1 MNEISIWGIKI
12 NPLKK
17 KEIVEIIDKHLGDS
31 DKTFQLTGVNP
42 ETITHA
48 QSSPDLKKAIN
59 ESDIVNIDNMLVVMS
74 LRLLGYKI
82 PERSAC
88 PDIFEMLLDLGNKK
102 GYTMY
107 FLGAR
112 EEILQTMMKNLRI
125 KYPELIVAGSRN
137 GYFDPQEEQTI
148 VDEIAALSPHMLFI
162 ALPTPQKEVFIN
174 RYKSSLTVGLAFG
187 VGGAFDVQAGKVR
200 RAPRW
205 MRSIGLE
212 GVHRAVQNPSD
223 YGARYKSLY
232 VPFLKLVCKE
242 AFGKISARHHE

>member
-12 NPLKK
+12 NPLRK
-17 KEIVEIIDKHLGDS
+17 KEIVDIIDKHIGDS
-31 DKTFQLTGVNP
+31 DKTFHLTGVNP

-48 QSSPDLKKAIN
+48 QNNRELLKAIN
-59 ESDIVNIDNMLVVMS
+59 ESDLVNIDNMLVVMS
-74 LRLLGYKI
+74 LRLLRYKV

-88 PDIFEMLLDLGNKK
+88 PDIFEMLLALANRK
-102 GYTMY
+102 GYTIY
-107 FLGAR
+107 FLGAK
-112 EEILQTMMKNLRI
+112 EEILQTMLNKLKA
-125 KYPELIVAGSRN
+125 KYPDLIVTGSRN
-137 GYFDPQEEQTI
+137 GYFDSEEEHAI
-148 VDEIAALSPHMLFI
+148 VDKIAALRPHMLFL

-174 RYKSSLTVGLAFG
+174 RYKSRLSVRLAFG

-212 GVHRAVQNPSD
+212 GIHRAVQNPSD

-232 VPFLKLVCKE
+232 VPFLKLVFKE
-242 AFGKISARHHE
+242 AFAKRPARHPE